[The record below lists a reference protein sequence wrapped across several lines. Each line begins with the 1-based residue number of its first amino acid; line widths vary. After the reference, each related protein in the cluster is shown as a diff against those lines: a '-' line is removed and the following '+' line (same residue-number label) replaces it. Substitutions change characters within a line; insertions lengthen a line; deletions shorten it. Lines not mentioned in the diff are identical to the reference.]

1 MPFAWPA
8 YRTVAETLSQQP
20 DEASQ
25 RSAISRAYYCAYHQ
39 ALAHLTAHH
48 QFQVSESKPAH
59 DQVWREFSR
68 KGLSY
73 REVWNKGD
81 RLKKLRVEADY
92 RAAATLN
99 AETISLALKLA
110 DRICECLQQLQ
121 LKPRS
126 GQP

>member
-1 MPFAWPA
+1 MPFDWSA
-8 YRTVAETLSQQP
+8 YRTVAETLSQHS

-39 ALAHLTAHH
+39 ALAHLAEHH
-48 QFQVSESKPAH
+48 HFQVSEDKPAH

-73 REVWNKGD
+73 REVWIKGD
-81 RLKKLRVEADY
+81 RLKKLRVDADY
-92 RAAATLN
+92 RADAAIS
-99 AETISLALKLA
+99 AETTATSLKLA
-110 DRICECLQQLQ
+110 ERIIECLQQLH
-121 LKPRS
+121 LKLLS